1 MKDFLLAGFRRLR
14 KLAAEKDCL
23 SWKGPTDW
31 EGNAK
36 T

>member
-14 KLAAEKDCL
+14 KLAAEKAL

-31 EGNAK
+31 EGNAE